1 MRFAPTAVFLILT
14 STAHA
19 QVGATANDLFG
30 RGAPKQR
37 KDVPVD
43 LSKALAPHA
52 SFGQAVRPVSSK
64 VNNPFNLS
72 SVFPKIS
79 FPSFPPKTA
88 QVSVLPQSQNM
99 FQPSPPKGAVSLFGS
114 ANKRVN

>member
-1 MRFAPTAVFLILT
+1 MRFAPTAVMLFMAA
-14 STAHA
+14 TAHA
-19 QVGATANDLFG
+19 QSGANTLTSNPQDLFG
-30 RGAPKQR
+30 RGAPKQITN
-37 KDVPVD
+37 VPID

-52 SFGQAVRPVSSK
+52 SFGQAIRPMSSK

-88 QVSVLPQSQNM
+88 QVSVLPQAQNI
-99 FQPSPPKGAVSLFGS
+99 FQPTP
-114 ANKRVN
+114 